1 MSRGTLDC
9 PVCGDG
15 GGFHEDDCGAGI
27 VVPGAWKPVEVKVV
41 REKVRLTDEEIAERR
56 RAAAER
62 AGVPRET

>member
-15 GGFHEDDCGAGI
+15 GGFHEGDCGAGI
-27 VVPGAWKPVEVKVV
+27 AVPGAWKPEETRTV
-41 REKVRLTDEEIAERR
+41 REKVRLTDEEIAVRR

-62 AGVPRET
+62 AGVSRET